1 MSLLSNES
9 FKNSYI
15 LKIAP
20 IKNQPFWNCS
30 EDMINISNSF
40 LKIWS
45 IYLIALKISSIFIT
59 LLWKYDPPFQYC
71 SDATIYLSDTALKM
85 NILQHMVIYWILD
98 ECLQNQL
105 WKKMKYPDTIEL
117 THLHYNHEEYFT
129 TKYDTICPKPR
140 RVKRRL
146 YLIYTIVNK

>member
-1 MSLLSNES
+1 M
-9 FKNSYI
+9 I
-15 LKIAP
+15 KIS
-20 IKNQPFWNCS
+20 NCS
-30 EDMINISNSF
+30 EDITH
-40 LKIWS
+40 
-45 IYLIALKISSIFIT
+45 FIT

-146 YLIYTIVNK
+146 YLIYTIVNKQHCKQMTWLSVFFRKLSYPHIFGFDNFRTALSQPSPTGL